1 MPDSF
6 LQLVASYRDTI
17 IAGQWIAIILLMVCM
32 LVALSRLGKLNRQYA
47 RLTRN
52 TSGGNLEEVL
62 RGYMDSVEQSG
73 SRIENLENAVSN
85 LNERQKGCLQR
96 VGLVRFDAFEDVG
109 GEQSFAVVVLD
120 GERNGVALSS
130 IYSRNDV
137 RVYAKA
143 IENGAAAHKLSDEEQ
158 SAMVQANGS

>member
-1 MPDSF
+1 MIDSI
-6 LQLVASYRDTI
+6 LQFVASHRDVIVAAQSAT
-17 IAGQWIAIILLMVCM
+17 ILLLMICMVA
-32 LVALSRLGKLNRQYA
+32 ALSRLAKLNRQYA

-52 TSGGNLEEVL
+52 TSGGNLEDIL
-62 RGYMDSVEQSG
+62 RGYM
-73 SRIENLENAVSN
+73 NAVEESGTRIGA
-85 LNERQKGCLQR
+85 LEESIDKLKLSQQSCLQR

-143 IENGAAAHKLSDEEQ
+143 IENGAGAHKLTDEEQ
-158 SAMVQANGS
+158 RAIRQANGS

>member
-1 MPDSF
+1 MPDSI
-6 LQLVASYRDTI
+6 LQLVASHRDSI
-17 IAGQWIAIILLMVCM
+17 IAGQWIAIVLLMICM
-32 LVALSRLGKLNRQYA
+32 LFALSRLGKLNRQYA

-73 SRIENLENAVSN
+73 SQIEALESAVES

-120 GERNGVALSS
+120 GEQNGVALSS

-137 RVYAKA
+137 RVYAKS
-143 IENGAAAHKLSDEEQ
+143 IENGAAAHQLTNEERR
-158 SAMVQANGS
+158 AMIQANGQ